1 MGGKCNAD
9 LAGETQS
16 TTCRV
21 GQLSRISGVGK
32 QVLRRYDRNGLLHS
46 AVSLES
52 GNHLYTREDLIQLER
67 LAVMQMLGLSRS
79 QIKEC
84 LSIRGRDLR
93 DELGLQ
99 RRRLLEKRR
108 LLTRAIYFMEHAEMV
123 NRDPQSCDWHY
134 LGKVVEAI
142 KTLKDP
148 ECFKRFYIYGTIHED
163 ATPALRHKAQ

>member
-1 MGGKCNAD
+1 
-9 LAGETQS
+9 
-16 TTCRV
+16 
-21 GQLSRISGVGK
+21 I
-32 QVLRRYDRNGLLHS
+32 
-46 AVSLES
+46 
-52 GNHLYTREDLIQLER
+52 
-67 LAVMQMLGLSRS
+67 
-79 QIKEC
+79 
-84 LSIRGRDLR
+84 
-93 DELGLQ
+93 
-99 RRRLLEKRR
+99 LLEKRR